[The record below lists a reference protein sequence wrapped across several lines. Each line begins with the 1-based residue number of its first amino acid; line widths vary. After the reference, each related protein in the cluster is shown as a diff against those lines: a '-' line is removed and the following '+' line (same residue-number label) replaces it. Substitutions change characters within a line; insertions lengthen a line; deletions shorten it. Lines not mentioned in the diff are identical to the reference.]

1 MPGSTIFRR
10 LRTATLKPTGQLILS
25 AVIMQLA
32 FQPIGWA
39 LVAWIGLI
47 PLLSVVTKCDTWR
60 AAAKAGFIWGMV
72 FFGLHISWLIPFIG
86 SHADQAWMG
95 VFPWLFCVVVEAIY
109 PCLFAVIAWSLSRGS
124 FFSPMLAGAVWA
136 VLEWLRSSGMFG
148 FLWGQLAVSQSR
160 ELLILQSVSLLGSWG
175 LSALIVAV
183 NLAIIYAYRAKCVR
197 PLYTTAILIV
207 IGVIYGAATLLK
219 EPHDISKLKVTV
231 IQPNIEV
238 THTPEY
244 QTLPK
249 VLAKAQQGIQIARN
263 MKSSLLV
270 YPESYLPDTFP
281 GMLDDGLA
289 AISKQGITILA
300 GGGWSVG
307 SDSFNAV
314 SAYENGKITHY
325 AKQHLIPWGEYIPY
339 RDYMPWV
346 ARFGAN
352 FGDRTAG
359 HSSDVLT
366 RYLIGAPICFESTLP
381 WVSQQMVNK
390 GARLL
395 CVVTNDSWFRNT
407 PAAQQHFE
415 FSALR
420 AAEHQ
425 RWLVRS
431 ALTGISGLFSPTGEV
446 LRATPQYQDC
456 SFNYEVGLISTKMP
470 YTRLG
475 DIPSLVILLLI
486 GLLTSWRAKRQTSVA
501 TPLSSPLSPS
511 ERCL

>member
-1 MPGSTIFRR
+1 
-10 LRTATLKPTGQLILS
+10 
-25 AVIMQLA
+25 MQLA

-39 LVAWIGLI
+39 WVAWVGLI
-47 PLLSVVTKCDTWR
+47 PFFAVLIICTTWK
-60 AAAKAGFIWGMV
+60 AAAKTGFIWGLV

-86 SHADQAWMG
+86 SHADKAWMG
-95 VFPWLFCVVVEAIY
+95 VFPWLFCVVVEAVY
-109 PCLFAVIAWSLSRGS
+109 PCLFALIIWSLSRRR
-124 FFSPMLAGAVWA
+124 FISPMLAGAVWA
-136 VLEWLRSSGMFG
+136 VLEFLRSSGMFG

-183 NLAIIYAYRAKCVR
+183 NFAIINAYKAKCVR

-207 IGVIYGAATLLK
+207 ICVIYGATTIFHTNQST
-219 EPHDISKLKVTV
+219 PTLKVTV

-244 QTLPK
+244 QTIPK
-249 VLAKAQQGIQIARN
+249 VLEKAQQGIQIARN
-263 MKSSLLV
+263 MDSSLLV

-281 GMLDDGLA
+281 GMLDEGLA

-307 SDSFNAV
+307 KDSFNAV
-314 SAYENGKITHY
+314 SAYDNGKITHY
-325 AKQHLIPWGEYIPY
+325 VKQHLIPWGEYIPY
-339 RDYMPWV
+339 RKAMPWV
-346 ARFGAN
+346 AEFGAN

-359 HSSDVLT
+359 HTSDVLT
-366 RYLIGAPICFESTLP
+366 SYRIGSPICFESTLP

-395 CVVTNDSWFRNT
+395 CVVTNDSWFGNS

-420 AAEHQ
+420 AAEHH

-431 ALTGISGLFSPTGEV
+431 ALTGVSGLFSPTGEV
-446 LRATPQYQDC
+446 LRTTPKYKDC
-456 SFNYEVGLISTKMP
+456 SFNCEVGLITAKTL

-486 GLLTSWRAKRQTSVA
+486 GVLTSWRATRRTSVEM
-501 TPLSSPLSPS
+501 PLSSPQSPS
-511 ERCL
+511 EK